1 MDEFRK
7 HNKYLTERAR
17 ELRKN
22 MTEAESKL
30 WHLFL
35 KKAPVRVLRQKVIGS
50 FIVDFYCKSA
60 GLVIE
65 IDGSHHF
72 FDEGQWVYDRLRE
85 DVLEGYGLRV
95 VRFSNE
101 EVMESFDFVCKQIE
115 KELDY
120 L

>member
-7 HNKYLTERAR
+7 HNKCLTERAR

-35 KKAPVRVLRQKVIGS
+35 KKLHVRVLRQKVIGS
-50 FIVDFYCKSA
+50 FIVDFYCRSA

-72 FDEGQWVYDRLRE
+72 LDEGQWVYDRLRE
-85 DVLEGYGLRV
+85 DVLRGYGLRV